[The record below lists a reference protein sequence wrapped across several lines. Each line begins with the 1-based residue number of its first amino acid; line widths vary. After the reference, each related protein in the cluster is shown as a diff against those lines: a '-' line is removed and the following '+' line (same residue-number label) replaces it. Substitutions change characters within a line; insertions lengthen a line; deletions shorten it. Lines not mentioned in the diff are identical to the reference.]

1 MSEQPTP
8 RPRRNRRATHPGTS
22 EAARAASEQADER
35 PRRRPA
41 ATSGDEPTAG
51 DERERWLL
59 EQRPPHWG

>member
-1 MSEQPTP
+1 MSEDPTP
-8 RPRRNRRATHPGTS
+8 RRQRNRRATHPGTS

-41 ATSGDEPTAG
+41 AASG